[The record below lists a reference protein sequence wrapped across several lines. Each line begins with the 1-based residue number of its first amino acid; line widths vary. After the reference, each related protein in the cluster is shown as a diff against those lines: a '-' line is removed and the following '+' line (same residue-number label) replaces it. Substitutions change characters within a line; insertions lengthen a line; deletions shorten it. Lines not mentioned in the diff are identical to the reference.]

1 MAARRHK
8 CLSFTFTNLILI
20 LAVAYSLALGLKTER
35 ESLCTFHCK
44 SKEFKTKGT
53 RSRSRMK
60 KDPIHIQLAPSV
72 YVKDRSNPDYSTAS
86 PLNLTILTALSG
98 GEDQGDQKGK
108 QGLMSYLK
116 KNSSAFYPYIA
127 LGSLALLYVHN
138 QWTRSL
144 IYYIVN
150 FEVTATAKTA
160 TEFINIGLGF
170 DENSYA
176 LLASLG
182 FTLLYT
188 ISSLFAGRAADIFSR
203 KKLAIFAATT
213 WSTTTL
219 LQGFARNFSQVF
231 GLRVVTGL
239 AQSFTSPT
247 SYTFLADVFPPHRRA
262 LANSIYASGMYFGAG
277 LASLSML
284 INSSFGWRGAS
295 KLIGSLGL
303 GLAAFA
309 MFILKEPVR
318 KSTLPHTPQRKEHQ
332 NDSASLRLID
342 ALKIVFSSKPVRAVY
357 LAAALREAAGLGI
370 YTWCAPFFRSKF
382 PTNVTQYAVL
392 NAAIMGC
399 GGVISSFLGG
409 FLSDYWM
416 SQKGRH
422 SGGRAWTCALGC
434 LGAVPFW
441 MLAVSSGNFYLAIG
455 FLFLQYVVAE
465 GWYGPTTA
473 ILQDALPSTVR
484 GLAQGLLGM
493 ILTAG
498 NISPVLI
505 GIFANKNDAS
515 LQALLSQL
523 IPLFYLLSSSIFY
536 LTGRLIEKEST
547 LVESS
552 H

>member
-382 PTNVTQYAVL
+382 PTNV
-392 NAAIMGC
+392 
-399 GGVISSFLGG
+399 
-409 FLSDYWM
+409 
-416 SQKGRH
+416 
-422 SGGRAWTCALGC
+422 
-434 LGAVPFW
+434 
-441 MLAVSSGNFYLAIG
+441 AVSSGNFYLAIG